1 MFLIHGDRN
10 LKVFMMLCFLSGL
23 LSISAHAKED
33 KEYFFYKTYNYAK
46 SSEIL
51 NTAAKCELASL
62 KLNLPGSNKFYTKA
76 VATLSMNFE
85 YSSHALLEYELA
97 FDVVKN
103 YHYGRFSVI
112 DAYNKD
118 DSTLGYEYV
127 YQELKCKSLL
137 K

>member
-10 LKVFMMLCFLSGL
+10 LKVFTMLCFFGGL
-23 LSISAHAKED
+23 LSFSVHATENN
-33 KEYFFYKTYNYAK
+33 EYFFYKTYNYAK

-51 NTAAKCELASL
+51 NTAAKCELVSR
-62 KLNLPGSNKFYTKA
+62 KLDLSDSNKFYTKA

-112 DAYNKD
+112 DIYNKD
-118 DSTLGYEYV
+118 NGKSGYKRI
-127 YQELKCKSLL
+127 YQELKCGSFLS
-137 K
+137 